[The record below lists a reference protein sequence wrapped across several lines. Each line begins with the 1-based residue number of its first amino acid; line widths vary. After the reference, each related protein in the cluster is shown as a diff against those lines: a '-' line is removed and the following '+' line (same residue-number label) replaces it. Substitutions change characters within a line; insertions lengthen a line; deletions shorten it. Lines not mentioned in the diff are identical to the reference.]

1 MLVRLRVKNIL
12 SYGAESEICFIPYK
26 RLRSH
31 LNHIAERGE
40 RPLDLLRYTA
50 IYGANG
56 AGKSNLLHALD
67 LCIEALRSCQVDNL
81 WRNRNLLIPKEEPQ
95 EIQIEFAP
103 QGDSFTYTYGLS
115 LREGIVE
122 EEYLSKQGFRKDG
135 KPSDR
140 GEQTLLDRKRED
152 AVYRY
157 EIPAFDQMTN
167 GEVYQSDVIPNLV
180 KPNEI
185 SLGHIAKLDKEEL
198 SDIQNAYEW
207 LTKKIQIITPN
218 TYNTVWTV
226 KLRNDDKFRKFY
238 NTLISKFDTGITQ
251 LETVDLPL
259 DKAVPPDF
267 LSTIKEKLDK
277 SPVYAFRSSANKVP
291 STFVK
296 NSEGEIV
303 SLFVLSEHKAS
314 DDNTPGV
321 PFDFNMESDGTL
333 RLVDILAIV
342 YEMLEMDT
350 VFLVDEIESSLHP
363 LLIKKVLEWL
373 MSRDD
378 VKGQL
383 IFTTHNPILLS
394 SDLLRRDEIWF
405 VEKRGADAKLYSLS
419 DYCQE
424 HKSIDIAKGYLSGR
438 YGAIPFLGEL
448 DGLKWR

>member
-12 SYGAESEICFIPYK
+12 SYGAEREICFIPYK

-40 RPLDLLRYTA
+40 CPLDLLRYTA

-67 LCIEALRSCQVDNL
+67 LCIEALRSCKVDNL
-81 WRNRNLLIPKEEPQ
+81 WRNRNLLIPKEKTQ

-115 LREGIVE
+115 LREGVVE

-140 GEQTLLDRKRED
+140 GEQTLLDRRRED
-152 AVYRY
+152 AIYRY
-157 EIPAFDQMTN
+157 EIPAFDQMKN

-185 SLGHIAKLDKEEL
+185 SLGRIAKLDKEDL

-238 NTLISKFDTGITQ
+238 NTLISKFDTGITH

-277 SPVYAFRSSANKVP
+277 SPVYAFRSSANEVP
-291 STFVK
+291 NTFVK

-333 RLVDILAIV
+333 RLVDILAMV

-424 HKSIDIAKGYLSGR
+424 HKSIDIAKGYLNGR

>member
-40 RPLDLLRYTA
+40 CPLDLLRYTA

-67 LCIEALRSCQVDNL
+67 LCIKALISCKVDNL
-81 WRNRNLLIPKEEPQ
+81 WRNRNLLIPKEETQ

-115 LREGIVE
+115 LREGVVE
-122 EEYLSKQGFRKDG
+122 EEYLSKQRFRKDG
-135 KPSDR
+135 NPSDR

-185 SLGHIAKLDKEEL
+185 SLGHIAKLDKEDL

-226 KLRNDDKFRKFY
+226 NLRNDDKFREFY
-238 NTLISKFDTGITQ
+238 NTLISKFDTGITH
-251 LETVDLPL
+251 LETVELPL
-259 DKAVPPDF
+259 DKVVPPDS
-267 LSTIKEKLDK
+267 LSAIKEKLDK

-291 STFVK
+291 RTFVK
-296 NSEGEIV
+296 NSDGEIV

-333 RLVDILAIV
+333 RLVDILAMV

-394 SDLLRRDEIWF
+394 SDLFRRDEIWF
-405 VEKRGADAKLYSLS
+405 VEKKGANAKLYSLS
-419 DYCQE
+419 EYCQE

>member
-40 RPLDLLRYTA
+40 CPLDLLRYTA

-67 LCIEALRSCQVDNL
+67 LCIEALRSCKVDNL
-81 WRNRNLLIPKEEPQ
+81 WRNRNLLIPKEETQ

-115 LREGIVE
+115 LREGVVE
-122 EEYLSKQGFRKDG
+122 EEYLSKQRFRKDG
-135 KPSDR
+135 NPSDR

-152 AVYRY
+152 AIYQY
-157 EIPAFDQMTN
+157 EVPAFDQMKN

-185 SLGHIAKLDKEEL
+185 SLGRIAKLDKEEL
-198 SDIQNAYEW
+198 SDIKNAYEW

-218 TYNTVWTV
+218 TYNTVWMV
-226 KLRNDDKFRKFY
+226 KFRDDDNFREFY
-238 NTLISKFDTGITQ
+238 NTLISKFDTGINN
-251 LETVDLPL
+251 LKVVEAPL
-259 DKAVPPDF
+259 DSSVPLGL
-267 LSTIKEKLDK
+267 LSIIQEELDK
-277 SPVYAFRSSANKVP
+277 SPVSSLRSSTNEVP
-291 STFVK
+291 QTYVK
-296 NSEGEIV
+296 NPNGEIV
-303 SLFVLSEHKAS
+303 SLSVLSEHRAS
-314 DDNTPGV
+314 EDAPV
-321 PFDFNMESDGTL
+321 EPFDFNMESDGTL
-333 RLVDILAIV
+333 RLVDILAMV

-363 LLIKKVLEWL
+363 LLIKNVLEWL

-424 HKSIDIAKGYLSGR
+424 HKSIDIAKGYLNGR